1 MSDRRKCVPN
11 TKNKHQS
18 PTLGDVR
25 DAVQNSAA
33 LSPTRRRDLLSA
45 ISCFCDLTGK
55 DENAVALDL
64 TAIAGD
70 LGAIN
75 PAARG
80 ISAKRLAIIRSDLL
94 AAIAASGLKPV
105 RTSRQTLSDPWMS
118 LWGKLKTKRQR
129 IGLSRLSHYASAAGL
144 ITADI
149 DDDVIASFIS
159 VIREQS
165 LHRKPSDLHRQTTVI
180 WNEIVSAFPELGL
193 SQVSVPSF
201 RAAPRRI
208 ALPTLPE
215 CFNTDLEAYMAWCT
229 SPDPFAADARPRAI
243 APSTAKL
250 RRDQIHAAVTA
261 LVESGVDPANIT
273 SLADL
278 VSVANFRLI
287 ATRRFE
293 LAERKENAFN
303 RGIAGT
309 LVQIAKEWVGTKTK
323 AKEELKR
330 MARKLQTLQG
340 DLTAKNKRF
349 LRQFDD
355 PATLRRL
362 RILPAQLW
370 SQVRRDKQP
379 NFRTLSLAQ
388 AALGLEILIYMP
400 IRMQNL
406 ARLEFDRHLFLKAAL
421 GAVSTL
427 EIPPEEVK
435 NKRPIGFDI
444 PPHIIRML
452 IEYRDHIA
460 PKVLGRKPD
469 RLFVN
474 PDGTPKLAQ
483 TVSKLIQRIVR
494 RYAGIDLSPHQLR
507 HLAAKVLLDD
517 SPGAFELVKQLLGH
531 ENLKTTVN
539 AYTGIDT
546 RRACNHH
553 YRLLEKFVADQ
564 PLSLRR
570 TGRGRKK
577 KKPAPKDENE

>member
-1 MSDRRKCVPN
+1 MSDRRKCVPK
-11 TKNKHQS
+11 TKNKLKA

-33 LSPTRRRDLLSA
+33 LSSIRRRDLLSA
-45 ISCFCDLTGK
+45 ISCFCDLAGK
-55 DENAVALDL
+55 DANAVIVDL
-64 TAIAGD
+64 AAIGAD
-70 LGAIN
+70 LGGVN

-80 ISAKRLAIIRSDLL
+80 ISAKRLANIRSDLF
-94 AAIAASGLKPV
+94 AAIAASGLKPL
-105 RTSRQTLSDPWMS
+105 RAPRQNLSEPWIS
-118 LWGKLKTKRQR
+118 LRSKLETKRQR
-129 IGLSRLSHYASAAGL
+129 IGLSRLAHYASAARL
-144 ITADI
+144 IPADI
-149 DDDVIASFIS
+149 EDGVIASFITAT
-159 VIREQS
+159 REQS
-165 LHRKPSDLHRQTTVI
+165 LHRKPNNLHRQTTVI
-180 WNEIVSAFPELGL
+180 WNEVASEWPALGL

-201 RAAPRRI
+201 RAPPRRVE
-208 ALPTLPE
+208 LSTLPE
-215 CFNTDLEAYMAWCT
+215 SFHSDLEAYLAWCV
-229 SPDPFAADARPRAI
+229 SPDPFAADARPRSI

-250 RRDQIHAAVTA
+250 RRNQIHAAVTA
-261 LVESGVDPANIT
+261 LVESGVYPANIT

-278 VSVANFRLI
+278 VSVENFRLI

-293 LAERKENAFN
+293 AVERKENAFN
-303 RGIAGT
+303 RGVAGA
-309 LVQIAKEWVGTKTK
+309 LVQIAEEWVGTKKKT
-323 AKEELKR
+323 KEELKR
-330 MARKLQTLQG
+330 MAGKLGTLQS

-362 RILPAQLW
+362 RSLPVQLW
-370 SQVRRDKQP
+370 SKVRRDKHA
-379 NFRTLSLAQ
+379 NFRTLSVAQ

-406 ARLEFDRHLFLKAAL
+406 ARLEFDRHLFLKSAP

-444 PPHIIRML
+444 PPHIARML

-460 PKVLGRKPD
+460 PRVLGRKPE

-474 PDGTPKLAQ
+474 PDGKPKLAQ

-494 RYAGIDLSPHQLR
+494 RYAGMDLSPHQLR

-539 AYTGIDT
+539 AYTGIDM

-570 TGRGRKK
+570 TGRGRKN
-577 KKPAPKDENE
+577 KKPAPKDEKE